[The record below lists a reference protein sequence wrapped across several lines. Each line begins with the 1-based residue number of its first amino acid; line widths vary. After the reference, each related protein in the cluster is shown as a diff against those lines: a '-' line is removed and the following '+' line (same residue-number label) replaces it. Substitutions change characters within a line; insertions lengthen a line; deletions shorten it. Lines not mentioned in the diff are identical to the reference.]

1 MDRRPLPGF
10 PECLKPMRPLTFI
23 NGVILGSA
31 ASLGGA
37 IGVILFFRW
46 VMTLDPTL
54 DQTVVQANLQFG
66 TLLTDMLLFLALT
79 ALAALAF
86 WGELRER
93 RWRAVA
99 DLALAAGLAA
109 VFIWFFADAATR
121 ARDLLLLA
129 LAAVATAA
137 ALSVAWRLGLTAKFA
152 HWLG

>member
-1 MDRRPLPGF
+1 
-10 PECLKPMRPLTFI
+10 MRPLAFI

-31 ASLGGA
+31 GSLGGA

-46 VMTLDPTL
+46 VMTLDSSL
-54 DQTVVQANLQFG
+54 DQTVVVGHLPLAALV
-66 TLLTDMLLFLALT
+66 TDMSLFLALT

-93 RWRAVA
+93 RWRAGA

-121 ARDLLLLA
+121 ARDFLLLA
-129 LAAVATAA
+129 FAAVAAAA

-152 HWLG
+152 QWLE